1 MRIVL
6 DTNVLVS
13 GIFFGGPPGEILHA
27 WRSGEVQF
35 VLSPEILEEYQ
46 QVGEEL
52 AARYEGADLRPFLDL
67 LVVHAEMVVG
77 MPLPEPVC
85 DDPEDDKFVA
95 CAVAANVSYIVSG
108 DKHLLRVSGYQ
119 GIEIVRPRTFV
130 DENLGR

>member
-13 GIFFGGPPGEILHA
+13 GIFFGGTPGEILQA
-27 WRSGEVQF
+27 WRNGEVQF
-35 VLSPEILEEYQ
+35 VLSPEILDEYQ

>member
-46 QVGEEL
+46 RVGEEL
-52 AARYEGADLRPFLDL
+52 ASRYQSVDLKPLLDL
-67 LVVHAEMVVG
+67 LMVHAEIVLGV
-77 MPLPEPVC
+77 PLPEPVC

-95 CAVAANVSYIVSG
+95 CALTAGASCIVSG
-108 DKHLLRVSGYQ
+108 DKHLLKVSGYR
-119 GIEIVRPRTFV
+119 GVEILRPRMFV
-130 DENLGR
+130 DRYLRR